1 MSDEVVE
8 QTEERIIRL
17 GLRGM
22 VYGQATED
30 QPYGSYGYDLEGE
43 SPRRATIYVAASL
56 ADLYNQIANREVL
69 PAVKSPSCEV
79 DVFSATH
86 EGKVVERVVR
96 DGPPVELRSFTR
108 DGNDQ
113 SGVNLFV
120 FPEKWYERGER
131 GVAGFNYAA
140 RLTPPIKGAG
150 NVRLIEHFTRL
161 NPIQVQEEIKEA
173 LSSMLDVA
181 HNAHS

>member
-1 MSDEVVE
+1 MSE

-43 SPRRATIYVAASL
+43 GPRRATIHVVASL
-56 ADLYNQIANREVL
+56 ADLYNQVADRDVL
-69 PAVKSPSCEV
+69 PAVESPSCEV
-79 DVFSATH
+79 DVFSARH
-86 EGKVVERVVR
+86 KGDVVKRVVR
-96 DGPPVELRSFTR
+96 DGPPVELRSFSR
-108 DGNDQ
+108 DGDDQ

-120 FPEKWYERGER
+120 FPKMGDENQLGI
-131 GVAGFNYAA
+131 AGFNYAA

-161 NPIQVQEEIKEA
+161 NPIQTQKEIEAA
-173 LSSMLDVA
+173 LSSMIDIA